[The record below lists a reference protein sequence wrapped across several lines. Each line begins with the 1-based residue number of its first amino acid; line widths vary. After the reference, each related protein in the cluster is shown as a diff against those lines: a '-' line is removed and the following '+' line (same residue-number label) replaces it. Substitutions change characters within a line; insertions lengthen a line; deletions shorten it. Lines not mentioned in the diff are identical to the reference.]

1 MQHVVVGPCHIMFV
15 VKTVGHVIE
24 GLNFAKDLWFL
35 EGEF

>member
-1 MQHVVVGPCHIMFV
+1 MQHVVVGHCHIIFV
-15 VKTVGHVIE
+15 VKTVGYVIE